1 MEQRGDPVNEKG
13 PRRTVRGSL
22 LQIRIGFE
30 PIPGRLLEVQT
41 ELLERRLRRLTGRPA
56 NVGSPEDAGCLPL
69 AADPDGGPWRAGI
82 H

>member
-1 MEQRGDPVNEKG
+1 MSAAE
-13 PRRTVRGSL
+13 PRPRTARDSL

-56 NVGSPEDAGCLPL
+56 KAGSRDDSGRLPP
-69 AADPDGGPWRAGI
+69 AADLHGGS
-82 H
+82 

>member
-1 MEQRGDPVNEKG
+1 VSAKE
-13 PRRTVRGSL
+13 PRPRTARASL

-41 ELLERRLRRLTGRPA
+41 ELLERRLRRLTGHPPKA
-56 NVGSPEDAGCLPL
+56 GSPDDAGCLPIP
-69 AADPDGGPWRAGI
+69 ADPDGGSWKAEV